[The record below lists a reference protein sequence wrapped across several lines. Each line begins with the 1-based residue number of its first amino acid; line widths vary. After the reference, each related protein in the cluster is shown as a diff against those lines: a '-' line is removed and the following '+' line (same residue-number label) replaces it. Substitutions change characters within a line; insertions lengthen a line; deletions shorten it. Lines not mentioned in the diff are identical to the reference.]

1 MTRSRTQAPGL
12 DRRRL
17 LAGGLVGGAAGAVG
31 PLLLPGAARAAGA
44 RPRLLVF
51 TRTTGFRHSSIPVAI
66 ATISRLGDAHGFD
79 VVATEDPER
88 FSTTGLARHD
98 AVAFVNTTGDVLD
111 ARQRRALEAFVTG
124 GGGWAGV
131 HSAADSEYT
140 SAFHTRLLAGG
151 RFLCHPL
158 EQPGVVVREA
168 ASHRST
174 SHLPAR
180 WLIPVEE
187 FYSFTSSVR
196 GRSRVLLS
204 IDESTYLQDP
214 NTSDLPSGPALPEGR
229 VSGVMG
235 DHPMSWQHRVG
246 RGLSWYTALGHEV
259 TMYLDPLFRRHLL
272 GGLRTVLAH
281 GRVHRR

>member
-1 MTRSRTQAPGL
+1 MTAPSTPGPPAVVG
-12 DRRRL
+12 RRL
-17 LAGGLVGGAAGAVG
+17 LAAGLLGAASG
-31 PLLLPGAARAAGA
+31 PLVARRATARTTGA
-44 RPRLLVF
+44 PRLLVF
-51 TRTTGFRHSSIPVAI
+51 TRTTGFRHASIPVAV
-66 ATISRLGDAHGFD
+66 ATIERLGAVHGFD
-79 VVATEDPER
+79 VVATEDPDR
-88 FSTTGLARHD
+88 FSARELRRTD

-111 ARQRRALEAFVTG
+111 AVQRRALETFVRS

-140 SAFHTRLLAGG
+140 SPFHTRLLAGG

-158 EQPGVVVREA
+158 EQPGLVVRETA
-168 ASHRST
+168 AHRST

-204 IDESTYLQDP
+204 IDEGTYLQDP

-235 DHPMSWQHRVG
+235 DHPMSWTHRVG
-246 RGLSWYTALGHEV
+246 HGLSWYTALGHEV
-259 TMYLDPLFRRHLL
+259 TMYLDPMFRRHLL
-272 GGLRTVLAH
+272 GGLRTVLDH
-281 GRVHRR
+281 GRRHRT